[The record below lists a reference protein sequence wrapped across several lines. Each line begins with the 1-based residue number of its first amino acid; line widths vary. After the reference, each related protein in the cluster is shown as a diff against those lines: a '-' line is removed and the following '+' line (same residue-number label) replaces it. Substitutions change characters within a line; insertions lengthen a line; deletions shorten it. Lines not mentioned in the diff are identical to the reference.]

1 MPSTRPRRKVVKS
14 PTPDE
19 DEDMLSESGSDNL
32 EVEDEVPEDVDQE
45 DEDLEADDDAGQD
58 EENAESG
65 DEDDEL
71 LSQEEDE
78 EGDEEE
84 EDDDDED
91 EEEDEEQDDD
101 EEQEV
106 VTPRKETKRTA
117 ANKRKR
123 QGTRITYTMKFFVFD
138 SNNYTQQLLHQ
149 GIENEAYTLSYVACL
164 DEFLIFSDEE
174 MSETEVVANRPL
186 TKRQRAKLN
195 DGAEEDYLELPM
207 GTSMLLIRLLQ
218 ARTKFREN
226 IVRLRKEEAFDCRG
240 ASFATFRSC

>member
-1 MPSTRPRRKVVKS
+1 MVKS

-32 EVEDEVPEDVDQE
+32 EVEDEMPENVDQE
-45 DEDLEADDDAGQD
+45 DEDLEADEDLGQD

-78 EGDEEE
+78 EGDEE
-84 EDDDDED
+84 DDDDEEED

-106 VTPRKETKRTA
+106 VTPRKDTKRTA

-123 QGTRITYTMKFFVFD
+123 QGTRIKYTMKPFIYFILTNIHSSCCIKVQKMRH
-138 SNNYTQQLLHQ
+138 TRRV
-149 GIENEAYTLSYVACL
+149 IVACL
-164 DEFLIFSDEE
+164 DEPF
-174 MSETEVVANRPL
+174 
-186 TKRQRAKLN
+186 
-195 DGAEEDYLELPM
+195 
-207 GTSMLLIRLLQ
+207 
-218 ARTKFREN
+218 
-226 IVRLRKEEAFDCRG
+226 AF
-240 ASFATFRSC
+240 